1 MMPLN
6 IPKDIDKYFY
16 NRNKDIKKILFQIS
30 GLYDDLSS
38 QLLITGQ
45 RGVGKTFLLKKIL
58 NDQKE
63 DMLTVYIDVAEIYA
77 QCRGNINECIV
88 LKELLY
94 KLINLISGD
103 DIIME
108 NVLKLFSQLKIK
120 NISFYDAKSVLKI
133 PIPKIKDNYQK
144 LSKFVMELPQYIVD
158 SYPDVKGI
166 IIVIDEFQQL
176 KHVKNPD
183 AFFWLFRSYV

>member
-144 LSKFVMELPQYIVD
+144 LSICYGASTVYC
-158 SYPDVKGI
+158 
-166 IIVIDEFQQL
+166 
-176 KHVKNPD
+176 
-183 AFFWLFRSYV
+183 